1 MDLLGRLI
9 VLLSETDI
17 VLIFHR
23 NTLLRSESSQ
33 KFVIVFDSYIVG
45 ITINLNTVALLSL
58 CL

>member
-1 MDLLGRLI
+1 MDLRGRLI
-9 VLLSETDI
+9 DLLKETDI

-23 NTLLRSESSQ
+23 NTLVRSESSQ

-45 ITINLNTVALLSL
+45 ITVNLNTVALLSL